1 MGPRVRDIRDGCPEM
16 GERSQ
21 TCSWRAFPVRPGE
34 AQLERQA
41 VALGRRLARGAVQQD
56 DEDDELALELDDEP
70 DVELSGIVFS
80 PLKR

>member
-1 MGPRVRDIRDGCPEM
+1 MGPRVRDVRDGCPET

-34 AQLERQA
+34 ARLERRV
-41 VALGRRLARGAVQQD
+41 VALGRRLAQGAGQQD

-70 DVELSGIVFS
+70 DVELSGVVFS